1 MIAHTLGHSKCERRR
16 RSARFA
22 VALRT
27 YPGKL
32 VSSFHRFRRVISQ
45 RKRVTPRRIPR
56 IGPTRRVETG
66 LRLRALARTEAV
78 RRSACRHPCTNFER
92 HQIPRAGK
100 ASETHQ
106 HSSIKKEI
114 TSLRV
119 DRRTVDKYS
128 APNLE
133 DFSRSSLGLPQA
145 DNSTR
150 GQGGP
155 SFGVAGVRAGATD
168 VPGRELGFEF
178 VGSLVESMVDLVDVP
193 PRMVSA
199 LFLSLGGVG
208 QVGVGLPRDR
218 NGRKPAHPTDD
229 LRGTLAESLEP
240 WLEDQSR
247 EGFQRPPS
255 WSADDPDGWTT
266 RSGQ

>member
-1 MIAHTLGHSKCERRR
+1 VIAHTLGHSKCERRR

-133 DFSRSSLGLPQA
+133 DSSRSSLGLPQA
-145 DNSTR
+145 DNSL
-150 GQGGP
+150 
-155 SFGVAGVRAGATD
+155 AGRAVRRSVWPASGLERPTSQ
-168 VPGRELGFEF
+168 
-178 VGSLVESMVDLVDVP
+178 VGSWASNLP
-193 PRMVSA
+193 GA
-199 LFLSLGGVG
+199 LLS
-208 QVGVGLPRDR
+208 QWWIWWMF
-218 NGRKPAHPTDD
+218 HP
-229 LRGTLAESLEP
+229 EWS
-240 WLEDQSR
+240 
-247 EGFQRPPS
+247 PPS
-255 WSADDPDGWTT
+255 S
-266 RSGQ
+266 